1 MTVSPAPVVA
11 VIVVAAGSGTRLG
24 AAGPKAFQL
33 VHGRPMLEHALS
45 GVFQMSEPAQ
55 VIVVAP
61 PAFMVDART
70 IADRVA
76 GPLSA
81 LVSVVAG
88 GESRQESVSRGLAAV
103 AGGIRFVLV
112 HDAARA
118 LTPAAQFDAVVVA
131 VRATGNGI
139 VPGLA
144 VVDTIKQVDAD
155 GRILGTVDRSE
166 LAAVQTPQGFPRDL
180 LDQVVA
186 AAGNLTDA
194 VTDDAALVAAAGHP
208 VQVIAGHPLAFKIT
222 TPWDLRRADLLLSA
236 SLSASSGA
244 ADAPVGRAAPR
255 VGTGVDVHAF
265 ADAEPADAAAP
276 ADAAPASADAAGLW
290 LAGLHWPGEPALA
303 GHSDGDAVSH
313 AICDALL
320 SAAGL
325 GDIGGVFGTSDARL
339 AGAHGEVFLRETLS
353 RVCEAGFRVGN
364 VSVQVI
370 GNRPKLA
377 PRRDEAE
384 ALLGGILN
392 APVSLSATTTD
403 ALGFT
408 GRGEGIAA
416 IATALVY
423 RVSGPL
429 GAGTPDLS
437 WEA

>member
-24 AAGPKAFQL
+24 AAGPKAFQP
-33 VHGRPMLEHALS
+33 VNGRPMLEHALT

-61 PAFMVDART
+61 PALEGDARA

-76 GPLSA
+76 GPLSG

-88 GESRQESVSRGLAAV
+88 GDSRQESVARGLAIV
-103 AGGIRFVLV
+103 ADGIRCVLV

-118 LTPAAQFDAVVVA
+118 LTPAAQFDAVVAA
-131 VRATGNGI
+131 VRATGSGI

-144 VVDTIKQVDAD
+144 VIDTIKQVDAD

-186 AAGNLTDA
+186 AAGDLTDA

-208 VQVIAGHPLAFKIT
+208 VQVIAGDQLAFKIT
-222 TPWDLRRADLLLSA
+222 TPWDLRRAELLL
-236 SLSASSGA
+236 A
-244 ADAPVGRAAPR
+244 ADLGAPDAAADRAAPR

-265 ADAEPADAAAP
+265 AVAPATTRDPAPGAADAA
-276 ADAAPASADAAGLW
+276 SIAGLW

-313 AICDALL
+313 AVCDALL

-339 AGAHGEVFLRETLS
+339 AGAHGEVFLRETLR
-353 RVCEAGFRVGN
+353 RVGEAGFRVGN

-423 RVSGPL
+423 RLPGLP
-429 GAGTPDLS
+429 GAGSPHLS
-437 WEA
+437 WDA